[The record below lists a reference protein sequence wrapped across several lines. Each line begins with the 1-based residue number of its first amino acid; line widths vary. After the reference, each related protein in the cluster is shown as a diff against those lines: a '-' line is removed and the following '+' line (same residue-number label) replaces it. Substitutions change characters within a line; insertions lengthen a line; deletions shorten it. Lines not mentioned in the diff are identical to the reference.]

1 MSLSILFNAAFLTL
15 LAVVTTAR
23 LWLGFRQIRHVRE
36 HRDGVPPAF
45 RNRISLSEH
54 QKAAD
59 YTCARTKLRMA
70 QTAVEALLLFAFTQG
85 GWFDALNR
93 ACASLFGTGTLHALS
108 LAGSVLLIG
117 AAADLPLGLYGTFVV
132 EARFGFNRVTPRLYA
147 LDLLRETLI
156 AVLLGAPVLMA
167 AVWMM
172 DSLGSFW
179 WLWAWGAWMVFN
191 VTLLALYPTF
201 IAPLFNR
208 FTPLPSGD
216 VRTRVEGLLA
226 RCGFRSNGLF
236 VMDGSKRSSHGNAYF
251 TGFGGSKRVVFFDTL
266 LERLNPSETEAVLA
280 HELGHYRRRHV
291 MQRIG
296 VLFVLSLLFL
306 ALLGGFKNAPW
317 FYQGLGLPLAQPDSA
332 VALILFMLVAPVFS
346 FPLQPVMSHY
356 SRKHEFEAD
365 AYAASHAHAKDLVS
379 ALVKLYQ
386 DNAATL
392 TPDPLHSAV
401 YDSHP
406 PAAVRIARLESLP
419 AA

>member
-1 MSLSILFNAAFLTL
+1 MN
-15 LAVVTTAR
+15 
-23 LWLGFRQIRHVRE
+23 
-36 HRDGVPPAF
+36 PP
-45 RNRISLSEH
+45 S
-54 QKAAD
+54 
-59 YTCARTKLRMA
+59 
-70 QTAVEALLLFAFTQG
+70 
-85 GWFDALNR
+85 
-93 ACASLFGTGTLHALS
+93 
-108 LAGSVLLIG
+108 
-117 AAADLPLGLYGTFVV
+117 
-132 EARFGFNRVTPRLYA
+132 
-147 LDLLRETLI
+147 
-156 AVLLGAPVLMA
+156 
-167 AVWMM
+167 
-172 DSLGSFW
+172 
-179 WLWAWGAWMVFN
+179 
-191 VTLLALYPTF
+191 
-201 IAPLFNR
+201 
-208 FTPLPSGD
+208 
-216 VRTRVEGLLA
+216 
-226 RCGFRSNGLF
+226 
-236 VMDGSKRSSHGNAYF
+236 NAYF

-406 PAAVRIARLESLP
+406 PAAVRIARLESLS